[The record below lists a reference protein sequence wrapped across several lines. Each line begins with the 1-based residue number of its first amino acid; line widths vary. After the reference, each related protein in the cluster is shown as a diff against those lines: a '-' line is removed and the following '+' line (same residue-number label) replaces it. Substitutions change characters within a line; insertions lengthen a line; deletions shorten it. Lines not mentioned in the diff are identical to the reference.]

1 MIPRRRP
8 SSTGAQ
14 QAGHSQR
21 FRLRRGRQ
29 STGPRIFQIGEGPA
43 PNGVPS
49 FRQSAQRFIFALVM
63 LLGASTILLA
73 TPWTTASGDPTPI
86 IDAAFTAISAA
97 CITGLVTLDTQTHWN
112 GFGKA
117 IILVLMQVGTLG
129 FMVGASLVLQVLR
142 RGASLRDALLMRD
155 GEPTLTLREVRALTA
170 HILRFTLLVQAIG
183 ATAIT
188 IGFLPDHSVP
198 DAIWHGVF
206 LSVSAFSNAC
216 FDLTGG
222 FQSLIPYQGVV
233 WFNLVIIA
241 LIQAGALG
249 YLILSDVWRERRWRR
264 FALDT
269 KLVLTSHLTLLILGA
284 ACFLFLELGGAMASA
299 PDWAKPMISLFQ
311 SVSTRSGGFATV
323 DLGQAG
329 AATLFL
335 FAILMMIGGA
345 PASTAGGVRLT
356 TVAVVVVAV
365 LSTLRGQNEPQ
376 VMGRR
381 LETPLIYRA
390 LTVIVLFMMIH
401 GLTTILLYVTENHFG
416 GADFGF
422 MALLFESASALAT
435 DGPSTG
441 ITPSLTDA
449 GKLVLCATMFVGRIG
464 PLTAVF
470 ALQQRQRPARYR
482 FPAEPVRIG

>member
-1 MIPRRRP
+1 MIPRQPRA
-8 SSTGAQ
+8 GAGA
-14 QAGHSQR
+14 AGSGQPEQ
-21 FRLRRGRQ
+21 FRLRRGNPAD
-29 STGPRIFQIGEGPA
+29 GPRVMRFGDGPA
-43 PNGVPS
+43 PSGAPS
-49 FRQSAQRFIFALVM
+49 FRQSAQRFILGLAAILVV
-63 LLGASTILLA
+63 GTVLLA
-73 TPWTTASGDPTPI
+73 SPWTSASGQSTPL

-117 IILVLMQVGTLG
+117 VILMLMQIGTLG

-142 RGASLRDALLMRD
+142 RGSNLRDSLLLRD
-155 GEPTLTLREVRALTA
+155 GEPTLTLREARTLAG
-170 HILRFTLLVQAIG
+170 HILKFTLIVQAVG

-188 IGFLPDHSVP
+188 IGFLPERSLP

-222 FQSLIPYQGVV
+222 FQSLIPYQEVV
-233 WFNLVIIA
+233 WFNLVIMG

-249 YLILSDVWRERRWRR
+249 YLILADVWRERRWSQ
-264 FALDT
+264 FTLDT
-269 KLVLTSHLTLLILGA
+269 KLVLVSHVFLLALGA
-284 ACFLFLELGGAMASA
+284 GCFLFLEWGGAMATA
-299 PDWAKPMISLFQ
+299 PNWAKPMISLFQ

-323 DLGQAG
+323 DLEQATG
-329 AATLFL
+329 ATLFL

-365 LSTLRGQNEPQ
+365 VSTLRGQNEPQ
-376 VMGRR
+376 VMRRR

-390 LTVIVLFMMIH
+390 LTVIVLFMALH
-401 GLTTILLYVTENHFG
+401 GATTVALYVTENHFG
-416 GADFGF
+416 GAEFGF
-422 MALLFESASALAT
+422 IALLFEAASALAT
-435 DGPSTG
+435 DGLSTG
-441 ITPSLTDA
+441 ITPALTTA
-449 GKLVLCATMFVGRIG
+449 GKVVLCVTMFVGRIG

-470 ALQQRQRPARYR
+470 ALQQGQRPARYR
-482 FPAEPVRIG
+482 YPAEPVRIG

>member
-8 SSTGAQ
+8 STAETQ
-14 QAGHSQR
+14 IAGRLQR
-21 FRLRRGRQ
+21 FRLRRGGQ
-29 STGPRIFQIGEGPA
+29 ATGPRIFHLGEETA

-49 FRQSAQRFIFALVM
+49 FRQSAQRFILALVAI
-63 LLGASTILLA
+63 LIVSTVLLA
-73 TPWTTASGDPTPI
+73 TPCTSASGQPTPL

-117 IILVLMQVGTLG
+117 IILVLIQIGTLG
-129 FMVGASLVLQVLR
+129 FMVGASVVLQVLR

-155 GEPTLTLREVRALTA
+155 GEPTLTLREVRLLTG
-170 HILRFTLLVQAIG
+170 HILRFTLIVQALG
-183 ATAIT
+183 AVAIT
-188 IGFLPDHSVP
+188 IGFLPERSVP
-198 DAIWHGVF
+198 DAIWRGVF

-233 WFNLVIIA
+233 WFNLVIMA

-249 YLILSDVWRERRWRR
+249 YLVLSDVWRERRWHR
-264 FALDT
+264 FTLDT
-269 KLVLTSHLTLLILGA
+269 KLVLTSHITLLAIGA
-284 ACFLFLELGGAMASA
+284 GCFLFLEWGGAMASA
-299 PDWAKPMISLFQ
+299 PDWSKPMISLFQ

-323 DLGQAG
+323 DLGQATG
-329 AATLFL
+329 ATLFL

-376 VMGRR
+376 VMQRR

-401 GLTTILLYVTENHFG
+401 GLTTVLLYVTENHFG

-435 DGPSTG
+435 DGLSTG

-449 GKLVLCATMFVGRIG
+449 GKLVLCVTMFIGRIG

-470 ALQQRQRPARYR
+470 ALQQHQRPARYR
-482 FPAEPVRIG
+482 FPTEPVRIG